1 MFASRTIA
9 GHLMRGVIAAALIA
23 WALAHQSSDPGFAAL
38 ASIAALVAMRG
49 CPLCWT
55 MGLFET
61 IGQSMR
67 IRRGIRRT
75 GQTVRAISCTR
86 AGCRRNGASDE
97 LLHT

>member
-1 MFASRTIA
+1 MFASRTVA
-9 GHLMRGVIAAALIA
+9 GHLMRGVIGAALIA
-23 WALAHQSSDPGFAAL
+23 WALSHQSSDPGF
-38 ASIAALVAMRG
+38 AALVAMRG

-61 IGQSMR
+61 IGESM
-67 IRRGIRRT
+67 GIRRT

>member
-9 GHLMRGVIAAALIA
+9 GHLTRGAIAAALIA

-38 ASIAALVAMRG
+38 AGIAALVAMRG

-61 IGQSMR
+61 IGESMR
-67 IRRGIRRT
+67 LRRT
-75 GQTVRAISCTR
+75 GQTVRTVSCTR
-86 AGCRRNGASDE
+86 TGCRRNGTSDE

>member
-9 GHLMRGVIAAALIA
+9 GHLTRGAIAAALIA
-23 WALAHQSSDPGFAAL
+23 WALSHQSSDPGFAAL
-38 ASIAALVAMRG
+38 AAVAALVAMRG

-61 IGQSMR
+61 IGESMR
-67 IRRGIRRT
+67 IRRT
-75 GQTVRAISCTR
+75 GRTVRAISCTR
-86 AGCRRNGASDE
+86 AGRRRNGASDE

>member
-9 GHLMRGVIAAALIA
+9 GHLTRGAIAAVLIA

-38 ASIAALVAMRG
+38 AGIAALVAMRG

-61 IGQSMR
+61 IGASMR
-67 IRRGIRRT
+67 IRRT
-75 GQTVRAISCTR
+75 GQTVRTISCTST
-86 AGCRRNGASDE
+86 GCRRNGASDE